1 MKLKSPTA
9 EPVQVALLSGHII
22 RIPHE
27 GREVPQRFLQDAF
40 KAGCLPVG
48 VDIEDVAGSVAGQDE
63 SAGKTRGGI
72 IRDAIKAMLE
82 AGAEMTAAGLPN
94 LKELSKV
101 AGFTV
106 ERNEMVDAWN
116 AVQEEASANDCN
128 PDSQES
134 E

>member
-1 MKLKSPTA
+1 MKLKSPTD

-40 KAGCLPVG
+40 KAGCLPVS
-48 VDIEDVAGSVAGQDE
+48 VDTGAIQGGADVGGE
-63 SAGKTRGGI
+63 SSGKTRGEI
-72 IRDAIKAMLE
+72 IIGAIKTLLE
-82 AGAEMTAAGLPN
+82 SGAEMTAAGLPN

-116 AVQEEASANDCN
+116 AVQEEAAGND
-128 PDSQES
+128 DGQGGQES

>member
-1 MKLKSPTA
+1 MKLKSPTD

-22 RIPHE
+22 RIPPE

-40 KAGCLPVG
+40 KAGCLPVS
-48 VDIEDVAGSVAGQDE
+48 VDASSVQEEDAGNDE
-63 SAGKTRGGI
+63 GSGKTRGEI
-72 IRDAIKAMLE
+72 ITGAIKTLLE
-82 AGAEMTAAGLPN
+82 SGAEMTAAGLPN

-116 AVQEEASANDCN
+116 AVQEEAAGNDN
-128 PDSQES
+128 ELGGQES